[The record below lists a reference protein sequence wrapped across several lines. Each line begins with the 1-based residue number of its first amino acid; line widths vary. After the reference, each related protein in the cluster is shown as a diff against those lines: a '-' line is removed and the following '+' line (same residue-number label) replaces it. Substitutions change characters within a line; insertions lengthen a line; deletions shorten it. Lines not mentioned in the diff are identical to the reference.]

1 MDTREKRIFLRLCS
15 KSEQQKAAME
25 KLDNYDKRRYDSLT
39 DYIVQAV
46 LAYDDPV
53 VIGEDR
59 LRQILREELGGN
71 RKTIQE
77 SATQEREHQ
86 EEKQPGAYSEEM
98 NRETA
103 EPQKVPSS
111 QAHHDEV
118 PEPAHQENEAAPDM
132 DDTAIE
138 FMKELGIM

>member
-39 DYIVQAV
+39 DYIVQAI
-46 LAYDDPV
+46 LAYGEPV

-71 RKTIQE
+71 RKSIQE
-77 SATQEREHQ
+77 SAAQEREHQ
-86 EEKQPGAYSEEM
+86 EEEQSGAYPGET
-98 NRETA
+98 NREIA
-103 EPQKVPSS
+103 EPQKVP
-111 QAHHDEV
+111 D
-118 PEPAHQENEAAPDM
+118 NEAQPEALTEPAPDM
-132 DDTAIE
+132 DDTAIQ